1 LRTDEQDRKNF
12 FFEKKKQKTFVRCR
26 GPFPKARPKKQ
37 KFFGSF
43 FQKRTF
49 LPAFGSTPMLLI
61 PCPYCGPR
69 PELEFRYA
77 GEAHVARAAQPASV
91 NDEDWAGFL
100 YMRTNPRGLH
110 AERWRHTHG
119 CARFF
124 NALRNTLTD
133 QFVASYTV
141 GEKRP
146 DGAA

>member
-1 LRTDEQDRKNF
+1 
-12 FFEKKKQKTFVRCR
+12 
-26 GPFPKARPKKQ
+26 
-37 KFFGSF
+37 
-43 FQKRTF
+43 
-49 LPAFGSTPMLLI
+49 MLLI

-77 GEAHVARAAQPASV
+77 GEAHVARATQPATV

-100 YMRTNPRGLH
+100 YMRTNPRGVH

-133 QFVASYTV
+133 QFVASYKV
-141 GEKRP
+141 GEPRP
-146 DGAA
+146 VGDA